1 MLITQLVIIGAI
13 TVISYVYYNVVVLS
27 KIYRHKYA
35 CAVELEKQF
44 IFKFNCIYYFESPP
58 VFIKP

>member
-1 MLITQLVIIGAI
+1 MLITQFVNIGVVI
-13 TVISYVYYNVVVLS
+13 VISYVYYNVVVLS

-44 IFKFNCIYYFESPP
+44 IFKFNYIYSFESPP